1 MRTSLA
7 LMLFVVLAQSQAPPQ
22 PPVTFKV
29 EVNYVEVDANVT
41 DAQGNF
47 VRALTKDD
55 FQVLEDGKPQALTVF
70 SMVDIPIERADPPLF
85 AKTAIPPDVVTNRK
99 PFDGRIFVLVMDDLN
114 TKFSLTPRARA
125 AARQF
130 VERYLGA
137 NDLVAVVNTSGY
149 GKSMQD
155 FTNNRQ

>member
-1 MRTSLA
+1 MRTTLPLMLLA
-7 LMLFVVLAQSQAPPQ
+7 LLAQVPAPQ

-29 EVNYVEVDANVT
+29 EVNYVEIDANVT
-41 DAQGNF
+41 DAQGKF

-85 AKTAIPPDVVTNRK
+85 AKAAIPPDVVSNRK

-114 TKFSLTPRARA
+114 TKFNLTGRSRA
-125 AARQF
+125 A
-130 VERYLGA
+130 
-137 NDLVAVVNTSGY
+137 
-149 GKSMQD
+149 
-155 FTNNRQ
+155 